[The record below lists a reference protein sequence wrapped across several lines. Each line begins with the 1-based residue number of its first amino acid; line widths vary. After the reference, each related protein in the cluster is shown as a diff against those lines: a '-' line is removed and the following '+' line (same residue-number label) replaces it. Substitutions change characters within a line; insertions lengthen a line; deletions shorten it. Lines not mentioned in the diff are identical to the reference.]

1 MQPQPPQLLGQI
13 LSGVVV
19 VVVVEEEEE
28 EWVAFFPKSRFGNLC
43 FMSLFSASYRAE
55 RN

>member
-13 LSGVVV
+13 LSEGVEV
-19 VVVVEEEEE
+19 EEEE

-43 FMSLFSASYRAE
+43 FMSLFSASYRE
-55 RN
+55 EQN